1 MGVPVRDFLKKRR
14 DRAVGSILGWAEREV
29 FKDLSDAQ
37 RKAFREKVLDAM
49 NAYHD
54 AVLDLVSAEDGV
66 VRNDRLVELLETL
79 DGRLQAE
86 ARSAR
91 VQTPVHSAP

>member
-29 FKDLSDAQ
+29 FSSLTDLQ
-37 RKAFREKVLDAM
+37 RKALREKVLDAM

-54 AVLDLVSAEDGV
+54 AVLDLVSVEDGV
-66 VRNDRLVELLETL
+66 VRNDRLVEVLEAV
-79 DGRLQAE
+79 DERLRAE

-91 VQTPVHSAP
+91 AQTPVHSAP